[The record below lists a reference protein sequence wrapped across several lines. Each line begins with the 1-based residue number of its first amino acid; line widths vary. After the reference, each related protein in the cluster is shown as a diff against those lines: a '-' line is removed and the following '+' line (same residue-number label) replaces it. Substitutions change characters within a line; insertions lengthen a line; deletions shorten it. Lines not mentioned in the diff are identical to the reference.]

1 MKTFSDYGID
11 VGTRRGI
18 EVKTTCPQCSPSRK
32 KSRYPCLSVNTE
44 KGVWHCFHCGWSG
57 GLAKG
62 IEHRPQ
68 ITKTYRKPDYVAK
81 ASGLHDTVVSWFA
94 ERGITEE
101 VLRRNQIG
109 VSKMYFP
116 QVEEERPCVSY
127 PYLRGSDVVNVK
139 YRTRDKLFRM
149 ESGCERVLY
158 GLNDIAEMVVWVE
171 GECFPGDAEILTD
184 GGWVRFDAYVGGR
197 VAQVDADL
205 NVGMVSPVAHVR
217 KWHTG
222 DLVLFEKGGNY
233 RSLTTPGHQLVIEQ
247 GGKLTKRAAGDMP
260 INVAGRIPRCGIM
273 NGQGIDLSDDQ
284 IRLCIAIH
292 ADASIREKN
301 YRSRYAVFG
310 FRKARKA
317 ERLREILY
325 RLGLH
330 YSDTK
335 IANGYDSLCLHVPD
349 WVVGKRF
356 PIQWLFDA
364 TAHQRNLILDE
375 LIEWDGNRVK
385 DRPQTEFSSAHKSE
399 AEWVQTM
406 AHLAGKVAT
415 VHERSNA
422 HGKWF
427 KTNILNTKRSTFWQ
441 FMEPK
446 RVPHDGMVYCLQV
459 PTGMLLVR
467 QGGHITIT
475 GNCDKL
481 SLEVAGI
488 TSCVSVPDGAP
499 TPDTKHYESKFDF
512 MAAPE
517 LERARIHVIAVDNDA
532 PGIRLREELVRRLGP
547 ENCLVV
553 HWPDGCKDANDVLV
567 TYGASV
573 LADCIRD
580 AQPLPIVGAHDV
592 SEYADELKQLYEFG
606 SPRGTSTGWSSVDDC
621 YTVRPGDMTVI
632 TGIPNSGK
640 SEWMDALLVN
650 LARNTGWSFGVFS
663 PENHPVPEHIKKIA
677 EKYIGKPF
685 EPGFNERMTPSEWD
699 MAQSWINQGF
709 TFIDTEE
716 PSLDAI
722 LDVARQLVKRKGIRG
737 LVIDPW
743 NEVEHVCPVN
753 MSETNYISQCLSKI
767 RRFAR
772 NHGVHV
778 WIIAHPT
785 KLFKDKEGNYPVPSP
800 YDISGS
806 ANWRNKADN
815 CITVWRDLDPEAR
828 DAPVEIHLQKV
839 RHKVVG
845 KIGMAKLRYDRIA
858 GRYFEM
864 PDVIDAYA
872 RRYEGK

>member
-11 VGTRRGI
+11 VGNRRGI
-18 EVKTTCPQCSPSRK
+18 EVKTTCPQCSSSRK

-81 ASGLHDTVVSWFA
+81 TSGLHDTVVAWFA

-158 GLNDIAEMVVWVE
+158 GLNDIAEMVVFVE
-171 GECFPGDAEILTD
+171 GE
-184 GGWVRFDAYVGGR
+184 
-197 VAQVDADL
+197 
-205 NVGMVSPVAHVR
+205 M
-217 KWHTG
+217 
-222 DLVLFEKGGNY
+222 
-233 RSLTTPGHQLVIEQ
+233 
-247 GGKLTKRAAGDMP
+247 
-260 INVAGRIPRCGIM
+260 
-273 NGQGIDLSDDQ
+273 
-284 IRLCIAIH
+284 
-292 ADASIREKN
+292 
-301 YRSRYAVFG
+301 
-310 FRKARKA
+310 
-317 ERLREILY
+317 
-325 RLGLH
+325 
-330 YSDTK
+330 
-335 IANGYDSLCLHVPD
+335 
-349 WVVGKRF
+349 
-356 PIQWLFDA
+356 
-364 TAHQRNLILDE
+364 
-375 LIEWDGNRVK
+375 
-385 DRPQTEFSSAHKSE
+385 
-399 AEWVQTM
+399 
-406 AHLAGKVAT
+406 
-415 VHERSNA
+415 
-422 HGKWF
+422 
-427 KTNILNTKRSTFWQ
+427 
-441 FMEPK
+441 
-446 RVPHDGMVYCLQV
+446 
-459 PTGMLLVR
+459 
-467 QGGHITIT
+467 
-475 GNCDKL
+475 DKL

-553 HWPDGCKDANDVLV
+553 HWPDGCKDANDVLIA
-567 TYGASV
+567 YGATV
-573 LADCIRD
+573 LTDCIRD

-606 SPRGTSTGWSSVDDC
+606 SPRGTSTGWTSVDEC
-621 YTVRPGDMTVI
+621 YTVRSGDLTVV

-640 SEWMDALLVN
+640 SEWIDALLVN

-677 EKYIGKPF
+677 EKYAGKPF

-722 LDVARQLVKRKGIRG
+722 LDIARQLVRRKGIRG

-743 NEVEHVCPVN
+743 NEVEHACPDN
-753 MSETNYISQCLSKI
+753 MSETSYISQCLSKV

-778 WIIAHPT
+778 WIVAHPT
-785 KLFKDKEGNYPVPSP
+785 KLFKDKDGNYPVPSP

-815 CITVWRDLDPEAR
+815 CITVWRDLDPETR
-828 DAPVEIHLQKV
+828 DAPVEIHIQKV

-864 PDVIDAYA
+864 PDVINAYA
-872 RRYEGK
+872 RRYEGG